1 MESDPTDD
9 QQPLTDEQ
17 DFREE
22 HIRYLE
28 DQARDLQRNSNVL
41 RLKLGLPFDFDSWG
55 EIEMQQQGRFE
66 RKAFRD
72 RVEAHWIVE
81 FDSRENAKGYPK
93 PLLICLTTLHLDET
107 EFRYKDLLSAWMDT
121 EWIRSTKTWTLKKM
135 LNNTSV
141 ILGLLCMTSEPVKN

>member
-1 MESDPTDD
+1 
-9 QQPLTDEQ
+9 
-17 DFREE
+17 
-22 HIRYLE
+22 
-28 DQARDLQRNSNVL
+28 
-41 RLKLGLPFDFDSWG
+41 
-55 EIEMQQQGRFE
+55 
-66 RKAFRD
+66 
-72 RVEAHWIVE
+72 VE

-121 EWIRSTKTWTLKKM
+121 EWIRSTKAWTSKKM

>member
-121 EWIRSTKTWTLKKM
+121 EWIRSTKAWTSKKM

>member
-93 PLLICLTTLHLDET
+93 PLLICLTTST
-107 EFRYKDLLSAWMDT
+107 WMRLSSGTKICFPHGWT
-121 EWIRSTKTWTLKKM
+121 RSGSGLPK
-135 LNNTSV
+135 
-141 ILGLLCMTSEPVKN
+141 LGLRRRC